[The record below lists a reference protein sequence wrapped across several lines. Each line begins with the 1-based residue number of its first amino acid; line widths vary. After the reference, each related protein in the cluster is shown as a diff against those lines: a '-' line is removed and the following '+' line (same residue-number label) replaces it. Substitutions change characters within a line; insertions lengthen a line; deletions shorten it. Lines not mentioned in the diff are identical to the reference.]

1 MMKSGDTLIGCAL
14 AAALACVVA
23 APAAAQTWPSQ
34 PVRII
39 SPFSPGGG
47 TDFVGRLLAKNL
59 AEQIGGTFVVENRAG
74 AAATIGAAMVAKAP
88 PDGHMLL
95 ISATEMS
102 IHPILRPKLP
112 YDPLKDFACISQLT
126 TGQFV
131 LASHPSVPVKT
142 VRQLIALA
150 KTRPGQLNY
159 GSSGTGS
166 GTHLPGELLQSM
178 AGIRWTHIPFKGSG
192 SSTIGLLTG
201 EVDFIFGSTAGVF
214 PHVRGNRLRAVA
226 LTGAKRAVEMP
237 DVPTIGE
244 TIPGY
249 DVTGWYGFYAPA
261 GTSPEIVR
269 RLHVESRRALARPD
283 AKEVLIKSGNEPVGS
298 SPAEFAAFLRAEIAK
313 WAKVAAANDMKK
325 INE

>member
-1 MMKSGDTLIGCAL
+1 MKTSHTLSSLHAL
-14 AAALACVVA
+14 AAALACAVA
-23 APAAAQTWPSQ
+23 VPAAAQAWPSQ

-47 TDFVGRLLAKNL
+47 TDFVGRLLAKNM
-59 AEQIGGTFVVENRAG
+59 AEQVGGTFLVENRAG

-88 PDGHMLL
+88 PDGHTLL

-102 IHPILRPKLP
+102 IHPILWAKLA
-112 YDPLKDFACISQLT
+112 YDPLRDFVCVSQLT

-131 LASHPSVPVKT
+131 LAAHPSVPVKT
-142 VRQLIALA
+142 VKQLIALA
-150 KTRPGQLNY
+150 KTRSGQLNY

-166 GTHLPGELLQSM
+166 GTHLPGELLQLMS
-178 AGIRWTHIPFKGSG
+178 GIRWTHIPFKGSG

-214 PHVRGNRLRAVA
+214 PHARANRMRAVA
-226 LTGAKRAVEMP
+226 VTGAKRAVEMS

-244 TIPGY
+244 SIPGY
-249 DVTGWYGFYAPA
+249 EVTGWYGLYAPA

-283 AKEVLIKSGNEPVGS
+283 AKDTLIKSGNEPVGS
-298 SPAEFAAFLRAEIAK
+298 SPAEFSAFLRAEIAK
-313 WAKVAAANDMKK
+313 WAKVAAAGGLKK
-325 INE
+325 TNE